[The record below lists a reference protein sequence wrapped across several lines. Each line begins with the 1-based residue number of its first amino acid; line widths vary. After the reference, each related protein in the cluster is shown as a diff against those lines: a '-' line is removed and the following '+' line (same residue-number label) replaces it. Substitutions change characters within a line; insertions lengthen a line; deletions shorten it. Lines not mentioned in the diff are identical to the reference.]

1 VTEPIVEVTGVS
13 KRYRRTRTR
22 VFGHRPTVEALDDVT
37 VHVGEHQRVG
47 IVGESGSGK
56 STLARLLV
64 GLERPTGGTVRVG
77 GIEVPA
83 ARGDDLRR
91 LRRTVQMVF
100 QDPMG
105 SLDPRNTVATIVAE
119 PLVGLDIGSP
129 GERAERVR
137 EVLEEVGLD
146 AGAARRYPHEFSGG
160 QRQRIAIARALAP
173 RPRVLVA
180 DEPVSALDVSV
191 RNQVLNLLLELTDE
205 LGLTLVFIS
214 HDLSVV
220 RHLCPT
226 VVVLHDGRVVEQGA
240 TEHIYAAPSDPYTEE
255 LVAAIPTLAGSL
267 TARRARREATSRS
280 GPAGT
285 HDAPTLAQEA
295 TPR

>member
-1 VTEPIVEVTGVS
+1 VSEPAVEVVGVS
-13 KRYRRTRTR
+13 KVYRRTRTR
-22 VFGHRPTVEALDDVT
+22 LFGPRPAVQALDGVT
-37 VHVGEHQRVG
+37 LRVGERQRVG

-64 GLERPTGGTVRVG
+64 GLERPTAGSVEVG
-77 GIEVPA
+77 GIDVPS

-91 LRRTVQMVF
+91 LRRTAQMVF

-129 GERAERVR
+129 GERAARVR

-220 RHLCPT
+220 RHLCPAL
-226 VVVLHDGRVVEQGA
+226 VVLHDGRVVEQGA
-240 TEHIYAAPSDPYTEE
+240 TEQIYAAPSDPYTAE
-255 LVAAIPTLAGSL
+255 LVAAIPTVAGSL
-267 TARRARREATSRS
+267 AARRNRRLAAA
-280 GPAGT
+280 PAGT
-285 HDAPTLAQEA
+285 PLAEEAAP
-295 TPR
+295 R